1 MKSVNK
7 KVGVIGCGNMGQV
20 ILGSVVS
27 IVGRRNVFCY
37 DVDKKK
43 LIEIKRNYKVNVL
56 DSNFQLAKNTDVIIL
71 AVKPQQIKDVLEE
84 IKTLI
89 NSKKLIISI
98 AAGVKIKFIEQ
109 FFDTRIQV
117 VRTMPN
123 LPLKVSC
130 GVVAMCK
137 NNFCS
142 KDNYDFAKTIFLQK
156 GIVVEVKEKMIDL
169 ITAISGSGPAYIF
182 YISEII
188 QDVAVDLGLAKKI
201 VPDLVNYTILGAAKM
216 LVEQQKNFSAEEL
229 KNKVTSKGGTT
240 EQALNVFYN
249 KKLKKIFKEA
259 IKKAYFRAKELSK
272 IVSKN

>member
-1 MKSVNK
+1 
-7 KVGVIGCGNMGQV
+7 
-20 ILGSVVS
+20 
-27 IVGRRNVFCY
+27 
-37 DVDKKK
+37 
-43 LIEIKRNYKVNVL
+43 
-56 DSNFQLAKNTDVIIL
+56 
-71 AVKPQQIKDVLEE
+71 
-84 IKTLI
+84 
-89 NSKKLIISI
+89 
-98 AAGVKIKFIEQ
+98 
-109 FFDTRIQV
+109 
-117 VRTMPN
+117 
-123 LPLKVSC
+123 
-130 GVVAMCK
+130 
-137 NNFCS
+137 
-142 KDNYDFAKTIFLQK
+142 
-156 GIVVEVKEKMIDL
+156 
-169 ITAISGSGPAYIF
+169 AYIF